1 MASAAKGQHRG
12 RTTKPESNAKCIQT
26 ASETGS
32 SSTGKMSNP
41 QQQGPS
47 TEEGTN
53 STPGV
58 HTPPAP
64 AVGSYEWALEQKQQL
79 VYKPPLLITK
89 DALASYSQWLTAL
102 DWVIASLAPK
112 SILPSSKMLAMR
124 NQSAPYGYR
133 GLDSAGQ
140 ERPTYPQSYKS
151 EAMCKRK
158 GHGRG
163 L

>member
-1 MASAAKGQHRG
+1 MRNAY
-12 RTTKPESNAKCIQT
+12 KPHPKREAHQLEQCQTLNSRAPLPKKAPTRHLESI
-26 ASETGS
+26 
-32 SSTGKMSNP
+32 
-41 QQQGPS
+41 
-47 TEEGTN
+47 
-53 STPGV
+53 
-58 HTPPAP
+58 HPPAP

-79 VYKPPLLITK
+79 VYKPPLLVTK

-112 SILPSSKMLAMR
+112 STLPSSKMLAMR